1 MADYT
6 EQQLIGA
13 LRKADA
19 AGDVAAA
26 KAIAR
31 RIQSM
36 RQTAPQADF
45 SDVQSSVSQSQP
57 PEAVAGPLAPSVYG
71 ERAAPSL
78 ASVNAKNRA
87 YTASPQFAQ
96 DRASAEAFQTQEK
109 ARQYAELPAPVRGIV
124 GMGKAAGNAVMGL
137 AQIAGAADESD
148 VDALRARDAYLEG
161 DTATG
166 VGNVAGDLALMA
178 IPATRLSRLAGAGR
192 AAQLAANV
200 GTGAGFAAMQPVG
213 DGESRT
219 QNAAL
224 GGAFGALGTGAAAG
238 LERLGTRAATAIKP
252 EVRSLYEAAKARGI
266 NLTPTQLSDSRFMKF
281 LESQLRS
288 LPLSGAQSRAAA
300 QRADWN
306 RAVARTIG
314 SDADAVT
321 PEVYGATKA
330 QLGRE
335 FNRLTEQ
342 NQLPLSP
349 AVMDRMRAVAKEA
362 ADLGDDES
370 VSAVNRAIE
379 RVISQSQSGVLPG
392 RAYQSLDSSLGKAMK
407 AGGEKAHYV
416 GQLRDALRTSMDEA
430 IDPADQAAWQAVRQ
444 KYKNLKTLRDIVP
457 QDGGDISP
465 AALRGR
471 VTANQAGKEAAAS
484 GKAGELGVLAQ
495 IGQRMKEPQSSGT
508 AERLWLLA
516 TGAGGLANL
525 PGTLA
530 GLAAG
535 NVTGRALNSPTLS
548 RLLLRERRG
557 QGTQALAR
565 MLKAGTPAAAPAAA
579 NEVNKERKP
588 RNDKR

>member
-36 RQTAPQADF
+36 RQTPPKADF
-45 SDVQSSVSQSQP
+45 SDVQSSVSMSQP
-57 PEAVAGPLAPSVYG
+57 DPTPGPLAPSIYG
-71 ERAAPSL
+71 ERSAPSL
-78 ASVNAKNRA
+78 DAVNAQNRA
-87 YTASPQFAQ
+87 YMASPQFAEDQ
-96 DRASAEAFQTQEK
+96 AAAEASQME
-109 ARQYAELPAPVRGIV
+109 ARQRDFQAQPLPLRALVGAGGAVARNARGIGQLAGVVSPEQEAAARQNDQFMAGDAAATV
-124 GMGKAAGNAVMGL
+124 G
-137 AQIAGAADESD
+137 
-148 VDALRARDAYLEG
+148 
-161 DTATG
+161 G
-166 VGNVAGDLALMA
+166 VGGDLALMA
-178 IPATRLSRLAGAGR
+178 LPATRISRLAGAGR
-192 AAQLAANV
+192 GAQLAANV
-200 GTGAGFAAMQPVG
+200 TSGAALSGMQPVVE
-213 DGESRT
+213 GESRLL
-219 QNAAL
+219 NAA
-224 GGAFGALGTGAAAG
+224 GGGGLGAAGTVAASG
-238 LERLGTRAATAIKP
+238 LQRLGASAANAIKP
-252 EVRSLYEAAKARGI
+252 EVRALYEAAKARGI
-266 NLTPTQLSDSRFMKF
+266 SLTPTQLSDSRFLKF

-288 LPLSGAQSRAAA
+288 LPLSGAQSRSAA

-306 RAVARTIG
+306 RAVARTVG
-314 SDADAVT
+314 SDADVVT

-330 QLGRE
+330 ALGRE
-335 FNRLTEQ
+335 FNRLSEQ

-349 AVMDRMRAVAKEA
+349 AVMDRVRAVAKET

-379 RVISQSQSGVLPG
+379 RMISQSQNGVLPG

-416 GQLRDALRTSMDEA
+416 GQLREALRASMDEA
-430 IDPADQAAWQAVRQ
+430 IAPADQTAWQATRQ

-471 VTANQAGKEAAAS
+471 VMANQAGKEAAAS
-484 GKAGELGVLAQ
+484 GRAGELGLLAQ

-530 GLAAG
+530 TLAAG
-535 NVTGRALNSPTLS
+535 NVTGRALNSPAVS
-548 RLLLRERRG
+548 RFLLREGRG
-557 QGTQALAR
+557 HGTQALAR
-565 MLKAGTPAAAPAAA
+565 MLKAGTPAAAPTAA
-579 NEVNKERKP
+579 NEVNKERRSRK
-588 RNDKR
+588 DKR